1 MTRVMLVCLDAI
13 GGSMAGPGIRYWEL
27 ARALSAQHDVV
38 LAAPGTVVQPGD
50 GAFEVVSWEGRRP
63 PAHLVD
69 GAQAVVS
76 QLFNPEV
83 ATRAHKHGT
92 RLVLDCYDPM
102 IIEDLAGPTTAGA
115 RLPLAH
121 HRRVTAWVNYSLSVA
136 DSVIC
141 ASERQRDLFTGM
153 LLALGRIPP
162 ATYAQDPT
170 LTSLVGLVPFG
181 LPAGP
186 PQRAGRGMR
195 ERLGLCAED
204 VVFLWGGGLWNWFDP
219 LTLVEAAVKAADKV
233 PEIKLVF
240 MAGRR
245 PRSREGEGGMG
256 EQTRDLARALDPEG
270 RVVRFFEDW
279 VPYAGRTNFLL
290 DADVGVSTH
299 PDHVETRFSFR
310 TRLLDYVWSG
320 LPVVVSDGDGWAD
333 LVREHNLGVVVP
345 PGDVDGLT
353 DALVAMAEDPALR
366 LAGRRGAAELA
377 ASLTWE
383 QVSRPLLHMLEPG
396 APTLTPVSR
405 TVRSDRYLRMRSTQV
420 REIAIRG
427 RLARVETE

>member
-13 GGSMAGPGIRYWEL
+13 GGSMAGPALVLGACTCTECA
-27 ARALSAQHDVV
+27 ARCRARSAWNCRPAWRRGLRSRVV
-38 LAAPGTVVQPGD
+38 GGT
-50 GAFEVVSWEGRRP
+50 AS

-170 LTSLVGLVPFG
+170 LTSLVGLVPFDFP
-181 LPAGP
+181 PAHHSGP
-186 PQRAGRGMR
+186 VAG
-195 ERLGLCAED
+195 C
-204 VVFLWGGGLWNWFDP
+204 
-219 LTLVEAAVKAADKV
+219 
-233 PEIKLVF
+233 
-240 MAGRR
+240 
-245 PRSREGEGGMG
+245 
-256 EQTRDLARALDPEG
+256 
-270 RVVRFFEDW
+270 
-279 VPYAGRTNFLL
+279 
-290 DADVGVSTH
+290 VS
-299 PDHVETRFSFR
+299 
-310 TRLLDYVWSG
+310 
-320 LPVVVSDGDGWAD
+320 GWACAP
-333 LVREHNLGVVVP
+333 RTSSSCGV
-345 PGDVDGLT
+345 
-353 DALVAMAEDPALR
+353 
-366 LAGRRGAAELA
+366 AGCGTG
-377 ASLTWE
+377 S
-383 QVSRPLLHMLEPG
+383 
-396 APTLTPVSR
+396 TP
-405 TVRSDRYLRMRSTQV
+405 
-420 REIAIRG
+420 
-427 RLARVETE
+427 

>member
-1 MTRVMLVCLDAI
+1 M
-13 GGSMAGPGIRYWEL
+13 
-27 ARALSAQHDVV
+27 
-38 LAAPGTVVQPGD
+38 
-50 GAFEVVSWEGRRP
+50 
-63 PAHLVD
+63 
-69 GAQAVVS
+69 
-76 QLFNPEV
+76 
-83 ATRAHKHGT
+83 
-92 RLVLDCYDPM
+92 
-102 IIEDLAGPTTAGA
+102 
-115 RLPLAH
+115 
-121 HRRVTAWVNYSLSVA
+121 
-136 DSVIC
+136 
-141 ASERQRDLFTGM
+141 
-153 LLALGRIPP
+153 
-162 ATYAQDPT
+162 
-170 LTSLVGLVPFG
+170 
-181 LPAGP
+181 
-186 PQRAGRGMR
+186 
-195 ERLGLCAED
+195 
-204 VVFLWGGGLWNWFDP
+204 WGGGLWNWFDP

-383 QVSRPLLHMLEPG
+383 QAPSRPLLHMLEPG

-405 TVRSDRYLRMRSTQV
+405 TVRSDCYLRMRSTQV